1 MIDKEDNLIKTA
13 IAEGDEIFFK
23 ILDEHPVLDEHDPR
37 RTAMIFSIMTN
48 CIVHL
53 HLMGW
58 RERELVKE
66 VFDHCEVAR
75 DIADENDDE

>member
-1 MIDKEDNLIKTA
+1 MIDKEDNLINIA

-23 ILDEHPVLDEHDPR
+23 ILDEHPPLDQDDPR

-58 RERELVKE
+58 SERELVKE
-66 VFDHCEVAR
+66 VFDHCEIAR
-75 DIADENDDE
+75 DIDGRDEE